1 MAVVDEVAFGALAER
16 YRHELRVHCYRMLG
30 SFEDAEDLVQET
42 FLRAWRNRGHFEG
55 RSAERTWLYRIAT
68 NACLDALHRGPRRVL
83 PPALVPPSDPNAIP
97 RPPLSDLPFLQPY
110 PDQLLDEVVEK
121 ETIELTFIAAI
132 QYLPPRQRA
141 VLILRDVLDWSA
153 NETASLLDLTVAA
166 VKSALQRAR
175 STLRQRLP
183 ERRIDWSRSAQSVE
197 QDRSMLQRYMQAL
210 ERLDVSGLAQ
220 LLSEDARMAMPPL
233 AWWYEGREAIV
244 TYSSNSWSVVSPEN
258 IRLLATSANRQPAV
272 AYYVRELVRQ
282 PGEAEYRCVALIVLR
297 VEGGEIAEITT
308 FLPSALP
315 WLVQAFGL
323 PATL

>member
-1 MAVVDEVAFGALAER
+1 MKSRSVHWPNATGMSCGCTVTACSGPLR
-16 YRHELRVHCYRMLG
+16 TLRTWSRRH
-30 SFEDAEDLVQET
+30 SFE
-42 FLRAWRNRGHFEG
+42 RGGIEG
-55 RSAERTWLYRIAT
+55 TLK
-68 NACLDALHRGPRRVL
+68 V
-83 PPALVPPSDPNAIP
+83 VPPNAP
-97 RPPLSDLPFLQPY
+97 GCTASRPTRVWMRFTAGRAGCFRQRLCRRPLSDLPFLQPY

-183 ERRIDWSRSAQSVE
+183 KRRIDWSRSAQSVE
-197 QDRSMLQRYMQAL
+197 QDRAMLQRYMQAL

-233 AWWYEGREAIV
+233 AWWYAGREAIV
-244 TYSSNSWSVVSPEN
+244 TYSRNSWSVVSPEN

-297 VEGGEIAEITT
+297 VEGSEIVEITT